1 MVVRLKLFVE
11 NANAVPELWVSY
23 VLKAVESL
31 LVGIEGSIDII
42 LKEITMADSCPA
54 WPILRVYLD
63 HLIVVG
69 DCGCVVTFCPIELG
83 HLRVIL
89 EIYDSRVLS
98 EV

>member
-1 MVVRLKLFVE
+1 MVVRLELFIE
-11 NANAVPELWVSY
+11 NANAVPELRVSY

-31 LVGIEGSIDII
+31 LVGIESSIDIV
-42 LKEITMADSCPA
+42 LKEITVADSCPA

-69 DCGCVVTFCPIELG
+69 DGGRVVTFCPIELG

-89 EIYDSRVLS
+89 EIYDG
-98 EV
+98 